1 VELTRSQK
9 RLAQLQKKY
18 PKLRTGLMSDTF
30 AHIDRRKRIEAEQG
44 RNPTLW
50 LLFEARL
57 MKARRPSVEK
67 AKALEI
73 IRKRHPDETD
83 EFVEWMAQVNVDSF
97 IKMTRKY
104 QFGLRFKQLARQ
116 PLPSRNTFII
126 GFENLP
132 LMPDRQARPRSS
144 APGSRAATTD
154 SGGGG
159 PDEPDPDPDP
169 ERPYIALGIDHK
181 ATTPAGPPVP
191 VSLRLF
197 SLYRIEMRYCHE
209 GDQPDHPEP

>member
-1 VELTRSQK
+1 MRIGRYQVQSALFSEHFEHIDVRM
-9 RLAQLQKKY
+9 RLA
-18 PKLRTGLMSDTF
+18 
-30 AHIDRRKRIEAEQG
+30 AEQG

-50 LLFEARL
+50 LLFQAWL
-57 MKARRPSVEK
+57 MKSRRPSVEK

-191 VSLRLF
+191 VSLRPF
-197 SLYRIEMRYCHE
+197 PFYRIEMRCCHE
-209 GDQPDHPEP
+209 GNRTDHPEP

>member
-1 VELTRSQK
+1 MLLSK
-9 RLAQLQKKY
+9 NLILQR
-18 PKLRTGLMSDTF
+18 PDPIANGSLFCGHF
-30 AHIDRRKRIEAEQG
+30 EHIDRRKRLEAEEG

-50 LLFEARL
+50 LLFQAWL
-57 MKARRPSVEK
+57 VKSRRPSAVR
-67 AKALEI
+67 ARALEGIRSRDPNATDSNVRFLAEVHTAI
-73 IRKRHPDETD
+73 I
-83 EFVEWMAQVNVDSF
+83 VEAERCF
-97 IKMTRKY
+97 
-104 QFGLRFKQLARQ
+104 QFCLRFKQIARQ
-116 PLPSRNTFII
+116 PLPSRNTLII

-191 VSLRLF
+191 VSLRL

>member
-1 VELTRSQK
+1 MVNSSLLSGHFE
-9 RLAQLQKKY
+9 
-18 PKLRTGLMSDTF
+18 
-30 AHIDRRKRIEAEQG
+30 HIDYRKRVEAEKGQ
-44 RNPTLW
+44 NPVLW
-50 LLFEARL
+50 MLYQAHLLRHAKDLIKSREDHPDTNRQNVFAKLANKRWIYFL
-57 MKARRPSVEK
+57 RQKSSEK
-67 AKALEI
+67 AA
-73 IRKRHPDETD
+73 
-83 EFVEWMAQVNVDSF
+83 S
-97 IKMTRKY
+97 
-104 QFGLRFKQLARQ
+104 LRLIARQ
-116 PLPSRNTFII
+116 PKPSTNTFIL